1 MENILLGSII
11 AFIITFYSIPVIIQV
26 SRMKKLYD
34 IPDDRKLH
42 VNPIPSLGGLGI
54 FAGFMMG
61 LLLMVNLNEKSAASS
76 FQYYL
81 TALLVIFFF
90 GIKDDILILTP
101 FKKFIGQITVTAI
114 LVFKANLLISDMHG
128 FLSIGKIDYTLSCC
142 LSFFTILVIINAF
155 NLIDGV
161 DGLAGSIGVI
171 SSTFFAFFS
180 LMTGDLY
187 YALFGFSFAASL
199 AAFLIYNYSPARI
212 FMGDTGAMLVGAVN
226 AILVIHFINTAENS
240 RILPVLASPAM
251 GFGVLLIPLLDTL
264 RVFGIRII
272 HGRSPFSPDRNHIHH
287 LLLDRGCS
295 HMKVTLILSL
305 AAISFIVL
313 TFFAL
318 PMGTTKVI
326 MAQVGV
332 FFGVVAFLNYTKP
345 HTKEFIVIKGNM
357 EPKNDNIFRKS
368 ANGFRTYITGTGI
381 PTESE

>member
-11 AFIITFYSIPVIIQV
+11 AFIITFYSIPIIIQV
-26 SRMKKLYD
+26 SKMKKLYD
-34 IPDDRKLH
+34 IPDERKLH
-42 VNPIPSLGGLGI
+42 SNPVPSLGGLGI

-61 LLLMVNLNEKSAASS
+61 LLLMVDLTNKSAASTI
-76 FQYYL
+76 QYYL

-101 FKKFIGQITVTAI
+101 FKKFIGQITVSAI
-114 LVFKANLLISDMHG
+114 LVFKANLTILDMHG
-128 FLSIGKIDYTLSCC
+128 FLSIGQIDYNIGCC

-161 DGLAGSIGVI
+161 DGLAGSIGVV
-171 SSTFFAFFS
+171 SCTFFAFFS
-180 LMTGDLY
+180 LMSGDLY

-226 AILVIHFINTAENS
+226 AILVIHFINTAETS
-240 RILPVLASPAM
+240 RILPVLATPAM

-287 LLLDRGCS
+287 LLLDRGYS
-295 HMKVTLILSL
+295 HMKVTLLLSISAIL
-305 AAISFIVL
+305 FIVF

-326 MAQVGV
+326 SAQIIV
-332 FFGVVAFLNYTKP
+332 FFGAVAFLNYTKP
-345 HTKEFIVIKGNM
+345 RSKEFIVIKGNM
-357 EPKNDNIFRKS
+357 EPKTDNFLQKS
-368 ANGFRTYITGTGI
+368 ANGFRTYLSGNVL
-381 PTESE
+381 PTETK